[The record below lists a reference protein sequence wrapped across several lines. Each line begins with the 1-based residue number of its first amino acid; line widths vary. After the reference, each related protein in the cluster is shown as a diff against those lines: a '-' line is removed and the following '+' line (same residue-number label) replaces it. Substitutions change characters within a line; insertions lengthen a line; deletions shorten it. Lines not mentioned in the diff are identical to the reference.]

1 LFLIQSEV
9 AATIAGFVRA
19 NTEPSNSSKAHVPSR
34 PRFNAATYELM
45 LECRHLWK
53 TGTEE
58 GESHAIQ
65 CYQHVLKLD
74 PRSADAYAGLAYC
87 YLATDPSKARDPA
100 IKAVDLDESLP
111 EGHLALANLAAF
123 YPRDLQRA
131 EREFKRALELNPSH
145 AQAHVFYADLLVAA
159 GQKDRAINEARTARQ
174 LDPFSATNAL
184 VSGRVFFMAGQYDEA
199 IKEEMRVLD
208 LDPNH
213 DQARYWL
220 GYAYEQKRMYK
231 EAIAQY
237 EKSLPEDNHGLVLA
251 AIGRSLLLGGESKN
265 AEIVRH
271 KMEHLPGGGVWPPY
285 DAALFYAILGNN
297 DRAFESLEKDLK
309 ENNGWT
315 IYLKVDPR
323 LSPLR
328 SDPRFADLVK
338 RAGLPQ

>member
-1 LFLIQSEV
+1 
-9 AATIAGFVRA
+9 
-19 NTEPSNSSKAHVPSR
+19 
-34 PRFNAATYELM
+34 M